1 MKNTIKFLS
10 GAVLVLGLAAVGQ
23 VKASTIS
30 TSANYVPINISASLV
45 SELSATNSSNVVTFS
60 ALKGTLNN
68 AFILSEFY
76 ASDDA
81 RGLTVWPA
89 IAPAAG
95 DTLAVVVNRPYTK
108 TVYKTLVNGR
118 VVIATNSVAIRD
130 LWNNFEP
137 NPGDI
142 VILNAKGQLK
152 ADISASGNA
161 DNYIDWTWYYGSY
174 EDWSTGGSYWDEWTL
189 QSYNRAANIYTR
201 TFQAHSHFEFY
212 FPFYASTNGLENI
225 KLQLWGGGSW
235 SQQKNNIVGDAL
247 FQGSATVYIQNP
259 AKQTAG
265 SQNIYIGAATVTI
278 PSIVEWYWW
287 NWD

>member
-1 MKNTIKFLS
+1 MP
-10 GAVLVLGLAAVGQ
+10 
-23 VKASTIS
+23 IS
-30 TSANYVPINISASLV
+30 INASLV
-45 SELSATNSSNVVTFS
+45 SELSSTNGSNVVTFS

-81 RGLTVWPA
+81 QGYNWWNY

-95 DTLAVVVNRPYTK
+95 DTLAVVVNRPYTI
-108 TVYKTLVNGR
+108 TVYKALVNGR

-130 LWNNFEP
+130 QWNNYAPE
-137 NPGDI
+137 PGDI

-161 DNYIDWTWYYGSY
+161 DNYVDWTWYWGSY

-201 TFQAHSHFEFY
+201 MFQAHSHFEFY
-212 FPFYASTNGLENI
+212 FPFWDSGNGLENI

-259 AKQTAG
+259 AKMTAG
-265 SQNIYIGAATVTI
+265 SDNTYIGAATVTI
-278 PSIVEWYWW
+278 PSIVEWYFW
-287 NWD
+287 NNW

>member
-1 MKNTIKFLS
+1 
-10 GAVLVLGLAAVGQ
+10 
-23 VKASTIS
+23 
-30 TSANYVPINISASLV
+30 LV

-81 RGLTVWPA
+81 QGLNYWPP

-95 DTLAVVVNRPYTK
+95 DTLAVVINKPYTV
-108 TVYKTLVNGR
+108 TVYKVLVNGR

-130 LWNNFEP
+130 QWNNYLP
-137 NPGDI
+137 DNGDI

-152 ADISASGNA
+152 ADISATGNA
-161 DNYIDWTWYYGSY
+161 DNYLDWTTYSGAYD
-174 EDWSTGGSYWDEWTL
+174 DWSTGGSYWNEWQL
-189 QSYNRAANIYTR
+189 ASYNRNLGVWVETYQT
-201 TFQAHSHFEFY
+201 HSHFEFY
-212 FPFYASTNGLENI
+212 FPFWASTNGLENI
-225 KLQLWGGGSW
+225 KLQLWGGGTWYNSKG
-235 SQQKNNIVGDAL
+235 SITGDAL
-247 FQGSATVYIQNP
+247 YQGSATVYIQNP

-278 PSIVEWYWW
+278 PSLAQWYYW
-287 NWD
+287 NNW

>member
-1 MKNTIKFLS
+1 
-10 GAVLVLGLAAVGQ
+10 
-23 VKASTIS
+23 
-30 TSANYVPINISASLV
+30 LV

-81 RGLTVWPA
+81 QGLTVWPA

-95 DTLAVVVNRPYTK
+95 DTLAVVVNHPYTK